1 MGVTFNE
8 ATKALFDGKNF
19 PVIATINA
27 DGSVQTSVVWAKRDG
42 DAVLFATVRGRLKER
57 NMRRDP
63 RVSLSVFDLEDPLKY
78 VEIRGRAEI
87 TEEGGRELINELSHK
102 YDGKDFRTEPPEVV
116 RMVVRVVP
124 DKITGYAA

>member
-19 PVIATINA
+19 PVVATINA

-42 DAVLFATVRGRLKER
+42 DTVLFATVRGRLKER
-57 NMRRDP
+57 NLSRDP

-78 VEIRGRAEI
+78 VEVRGRAEI

-116 RMVVRVVP
+116 RVVVRVVP
-124 DKITGYAA
+124 DKVTGYAA

>member
-19 PVIATINA
+19 PVLATINA
-27 DGSVQTSVVWAKRDG
+27 DGSVQTSVIWAKRDG
-42 DAVLFATVRGRLKER
+42 DTVLFATVQGRLKER

-87 TEEGGRELINELSHK
+87 TEEGGRKLINELSHK

-116 RMVVRVVP
+116 RVVVRVVP

>member
-19 PVIATINA
+19 PVVATINA

-42 DAVLFATVRGRLKER
+42 DDVLFATVRGRLKER
-57 NMRRDP
+57 NLRRDP
-63 RVSLSVFDLEDPLKY
+63 RVSLSVFDLDDPLKY
-78 VEIRGRAEI
+78 VEVRGRAEI

-116 RMVVRVVP
+116 RVVVRVVP
-124 DKITGYAA
+124 DKVTGYAA

>member
-19 PVIATINA
+19 PVVATINA

-78 VEIRGRAEI
+78 VEVRGRAEI

-116 RMVVRVVP
+116 RVVVRVVP
-124 DKITGYAA
+124 DKVTGYAA

>member
-19 PVIATINA
+19 PVLATINA

-42 DAVLFATVRGRLKER
+42 DTVLFATVRGRLKER
-57 NMRRDP
+57 NMQRDP
-63 RVSLSVFDLEDPLKY
+63 RVSLSVFDLDDPLKY
-78 VEIRGRAEI
+78 VEVRGRAEI

-116 RMVVRVVP
+116 RVVVRVVP
-124 DKITGYAA
+124 DKVTGYAA

>member
-27 DGSVQTSVVWAKRDG
+27 DGSAQTSVVWAKRDG
-42 DAVLFATVRGRLKER
+42 DTVLFATVRGRLKER

-63 RVSLSVFDLEDPLKY
+63 RVSLSVFDLDDPLKY
-78 VEIRGRAEI
+78 VEVRGRAEI

-116 RMVVRVVP
+116 RVVVRVVP
-124 DKITGYAA
+124 EKITGYAS

>member
-27 DGSVQTSVVWAKRDG
+27 DGSAQTSVVWAKRDG

-78 VEIRGRAEI
+78 VEVRGRAEI
-87 TEEGGRELINELSHK
+87 TEEGGRELIDELSHK
-102 YDGKDFRTEPPEVV
+102 YDGKDFRAEPPEVV
-116 RMVVRVVP
+116 RVVVRVFP
-124 DKITGYAA
+124 EKITGYAS

>member
-27 DGSVQTSVVWAKRDG
+27 DGSAQTSVVWAKRDG
-42 DAVLFATVRGRLKER
+42 DTVLFATVRGRLKER

-78 VEIRGRAEI
+78 VEVRGRAEI

-116 RMVVRVVP
+116 RVVVRVVP

>member
-116 RMVVRVVP
+116 RVVVRVVP